1 LTNSTLRDGERVEEG
16 KRMYEKDRLEEI
28 ARYVRKTHRWVVVI
42 GVIVILSMVL
52 SFCGALLTA
61 A

>member
-1 LTNSTLRDGERVEEG
+1 MGTVSRKEEM
-16 KRMYEKDRLEEI
+16 MYDKDRLEEM

-52 SFCGALLTA
+52 SFCSALLTA

>member
-1 LTNSTLRDGERVEEG
+1 
-16 KRMYEKDRLEEI
+16 MYDKERLEEI

-52 SFCGALLTA
+52 SFCGALLTTTA
-61 A
+61 G

>member
-1 LTNSTLRDGERVEEG
+1 MGWRQSSQEG
-16 KRMYEKDRLEEI
+16 KRMFDDDRLEEI
-28 ARYVRKTHRWVVVI
+28 ATYVRKTHRWVVVI
-42 GVIVILSMVL
+42 GVIVILGMVL